1 MSNTELVTES
11 LTENQWEIAHALAK
25 NLADEQMKV
34 NQEIGKDSDGI
45 ATEFKKIVTYLYAN
59 VHRSDASSFFFK
71 YLNFLVGYG
80 KEVGHSNQTHR
91 YYRAIKNACNQYLD
105 ETEMNPSIMLQIL
118 GWAVR
123 LIGYYKQET
132 PMVETAATKN
142 ITEKPKRKPEQP
154 RKNIPGSDA
163 DGNSG
168 INPALARPPKPPK
181 HK

>member
-1 MSNTELVTES
+1 MFTPELMTES
-11 LTENQWEIAHALAK
+11 LTEIEWAIAHAIAQA
-25 NLADEQMKV
+25 LADEQLKV

-59 VHRSDASSFFFK
+59 LHRSDASSKFFK
-71 YLNFLVGYG
+71 YLNFLVGHG
-80 KEVGHSNQTHR
+80 KEVGHSNQTNR
-91 YYRAIKNACNQYLD
+91 YYRAIKNACHQYLD

-123 LIGYYKQET
+123 LIGYYKQEN

-163 DGNSG
+163 DRNSG